1 MRRALFIVV
10 ASGAFALGL
19 GAGYL
24 WQQGSQAPALER
36 ATLLDTSARALPSFS
51 LVDQEGAPFGNDRL
65 QRRWTLMFFGYT
77 HCPDICPLTLNEL
90 KGMYARLA
98 GTPYPQDTQVVF
110 VSVDPK
116 RDTPEQLK
124 RYVQYF
130 DARFFGVTGSEP
142 ELLKLTR
149 SLGIYHAVNGSGQ
162 DYLVDHS
169 AAIVL
174 IDDQG
179 RNRAL
184 FSAPHEAAV
193 LARDY
198 LSIREAT

>member
-1 MRRALFIVV
+1 MAL
-10 ASGAFALGL
+10 AGGAFALGL

-24 WQQGSQAPALER
+24 WQQGSPAPALER
-36 ATLLDTSARALPSFS
+36 ATLLAASPQALPDFH
-51 LVDQEGAPFGNDRL
+51 LVDQDGAPFRNDRL
-65 QRRWTLMFFGYT
+65 RQRWTLMFFGYT
-77 HCPDICPLTLNEL
+77 HCPDVCPLTLNEL

-116 RDTPEQLK
+116 RDSPQHLK

-130 DARFFGVTGSEP
+130 DPHFLGVTGGEP
-142 ELLKLTR
+142 ELASLTR
-149 SLGIYHAVNGSGQ
+149 ALGIYHAVNGSGQ

-174 IDDQG
+174 IDPQA
-179 RNRAL
+179 RLYAL
-184 FSAPHEAAV
+184 FSAPHQAPV

-198 LSIREAT
+198 LAIRGAS

>member
-1 MRRALFIVV
+1 MTV
-10 ASGAFALGL
+10 AGGAFALGL

-36 ATLLDTSARALPSFS
+36 ATLLAASPESLPSFH
-51 LVDQEGAPFGNDRL
+51 LVDQDGTPFGNDRL
-65 QRRWTLMFFGYT
+65 RRRWTLMFFGYT
-77 HCPDICPLTLNEL
+77 HCPDVCPLTLNEL

-98 GTPYPQDTQVVF
+98 DTPYPQDTQVIF

-116 RDTPEQLK
+116 RDSPERLK

-130 DARFFGVTGSEP
+130 DPHFLGVTGSEP
-142 ELLKLTR
+142 ELASLTR
-149 SLGIYHAVNGSGQ
+149 ALGIYHAVNGSGQ

-174 IDDQG
+174 IDDRGQY
-179 RNRAL
+179 RAL

-198 LSIREAT
+198 LAIRGVS

>member
-1 MRRALFIVV
+1 MRRALFITA

-19 GAGYL
+19 GTSYL

-36 ATLLDTSARALPSFS
+36 ATLLEASAKALPSFS
-51 LVDQEGAPFGNDRL
+51 LIDQEGAPFSNDRL
-65 QRRWTLMFFGYT
+65 KRRWTLMFFGYT

-90 KGMYARLA
+90 KGMYVRLA

-110 VSVDPK
+110 VSVDPQ
-116 RDTPEQLK
+116 RDSPQQLK

-130 DARFFGVTGSEP
+130 DAHFLGVTGSEP

-149 SLGIYHAVNGSGQ
+149 ALGIYYAANGSGK

-174 IDDQG
+174 IDDRGQ
-179 RNRAL
+179 NRAL

-198 LSIREAT
+198 LSIRGAS